1 MKSKPAFFMTLGIAG
16 IDSCTGIASA
26 ELVHSKIRCENNML
40 PEDDKLSNA
49 GRELSATDRS
59 LMLRYRKGDQD
70 AATEL
75 YVRYARK
82 LQSLADN
89 QVSRKLALHVDPD
102 SIVQSVFRTF
112 FRRASQG
119 QYDVANGDDLW
130 KLLLVIALNKIRTRA
145 NFYRADKRDV
155 ARTNSLERVIHGTPA
170 GNGEQDMAF
179 VVLKLTVDELT
190 AEMPDNQRDIVLLR
204 IEGFEVAEIAQRTG
218 RSKRSVERIL
228 QTFRNRLAQLLESDS

>member
-1 MKSKPAFFMTLGIAG
+1 
-16 IDSCTGIASA
+16 
-26 ELVHSKIRCENNML
+26 ML

-155 ARTNSLERVIHGTPA
+155 ARTNSLEHVIHGTPA

-179 VVLKLTVDELT
+179 LVLKMTVDELT